1 MYAARKIRDT
11 FRANKMI
18 NDFKEIDRQVASAK
32 QSLELIRRQ
41 VSERSISC
49 TRCIQMCIHTFTY
62 TYTCVY
68 VCMYRVHV
76 LTGPLP
82 NCYRIDLVVLT
93 STLTITII
101 STTTATKTTW
111 VTVCSAFLQVIIG
124 HLYTTDKLV
133 IEQKKTLRPSDDWGA
148 WPFALRCTPQR
159 HTHTTTTTPTPT
171 QHTKHTYQGTLW
183 HLDNSRR
190 GRPKTRKTRYNW
202 MLLFI
207 SVSCV
212 VSYARRRRRR
222 KIIDL

>member
-49 TRCIQMCIHTFTY
+49 TRCIQMCMHTCTY
-62 TYTCVY
+62 TNTCICVFLC
-68 VCMYRVHV
+68 VRVHVRVYRVHV

-82 NCYRIDLVVLT
+82 NCYRIELVAFT
-93 STLTITII
+93 STQAITII
-101 STTTATKTTW
+101 STTTTTW

-148 WPFALRCTPQR
+148 RPFGLRCTPNTHKHNNNTAQHSTAHQTHIPR
-159 HTHTTTTTPTPT
+159 HLMAPG
-171 QHTKHTYQGTLW
+171 Q
-183 HLDNSRR
+183 
-190 GRPKTRKTRYNW
+190 
-202 MLLFI
+202 
-207 SVSCV
+207 
-212 VSYARRRRRR
+212 
-222 KIIDL
+222 